1 MCCFHFWFMHK
12 ILNPIT
18 TIKVVAP
25 YTVNTEKGSSLYD
38 LMEIDKEM
46 VLLMV
51 KE

>member
-1 MCCFHFWFMHK
+1 MHK
-12 ILNPIT
+12 SLNLIV

-25 YTVNTEKGSSLYD
+25 SIVNNEKGTSLYD

-46 VLLMV
+46 ILLMV

>member
-1 MCCFHFWFMHK
+1 MHK
-12 ILNPIT
+12 RLSPIA
-18 TIKVVAP
+18 TIKVVFSSI
-25 YTVNTEKGSSLYD
+25 VNNEKGTSLYD